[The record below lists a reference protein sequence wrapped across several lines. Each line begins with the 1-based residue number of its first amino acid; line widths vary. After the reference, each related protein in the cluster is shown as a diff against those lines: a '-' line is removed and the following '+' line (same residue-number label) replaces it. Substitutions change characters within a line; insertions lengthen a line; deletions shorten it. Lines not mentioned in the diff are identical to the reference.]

1 MRNIEG
7 QYEVRFWVKRE
18 ITGNFDLQELL
29 NFIEK
34 RGRLM
39 IFEPEFS
46 CQEDKDST
54 PYWLLFKMDK
64 FLVLENNGKIALPD
78 IDLNELNI
86 KTVGRQYLGRMD
98 GRCCYAAE
106 LSPDTVT
113 PEGLSFCDLW
123 GLFYQIPNELFFLVG
138 KAYHI
143 MHWDRTHQ
151 YCSRCGA
158 PTVNNKEERAKLCP
172 SCGLVNYPRISPAI
186 IVAIT
191 RGSEILLAQGSSFQT
206 AFYSVLAGFVE
217 PGETLEECVQR
228 EVGEEV
234 GLKVKN
240 IKYFGSQPWPFPDSL
255 MVGFTAEYDS
265 GDIEIDNREIL
276 EAGWFTADHLPLIPR
291 QGSIA
296 RQLIDSFIQDKAG
309 NE

>member
-1 MRNIEG
+1 M
-7 QYEVRFWVKRE
+7 V
-18 ITGNFDLQELL
+18 
-29 NFIEK
+29 
-34 RGRLM
+34 
-39 IFEPEFS
+39 FEPGIS
-46 CQEDKDST
+46 CQEDEASI
-54 PYWLLFKMDK
+54 PHWLLFKMDK
-64 FLVLENNGKIALPD
+64 FLVLDNSGKFTFPD
-78 IDLNELNI
+78 IDPDQLNI
-86 KTVGRQYLGRMD
+86 KVVGRQYLGRMD

-113 PEGLSFCDLW
+113 PQGMSFCDLW
-123 GLFYQIPNELFFLVG
+123 GLFNQIPEELFSLVG

-151 YCSRCGA
+151 YCSRCGT
-158 PTVNNKEERAKLCP
+158 PTEDKLDERSKLCP
-172 SCGLVNYPRISPAI
+172 SCGVVNYPRISPAI

-191 RGSEILLAQGSSFQT
+191 RGTEILLAQGSSFQT

-217 PGETLEECVQR
+217 PGETFEECVQR

-255 MVGFTAEYDS
+255 MVGFTADYHS
-265 GDIEIDNREIL
+265 GNIKIDNREIL
-276 EAGWFTADHLPLIPR
+276 DAGWFTVDRLPLIPR
-291 QGSIA
+291 EGSIA
-296 RQLIDSFIQDKAG
+296 RQLIDSFIEGG